1 MVEQTN
7 RDTLIAVR
15 GARDSVDPNYACIAH
30 DGTKNRYDLL
40 GMREGRVV
48 SRDVFSADR
57 RHDVEKVLKGEAY
70 RGITIR
76 VDERRDRGLLPLTA
90 PSSAIGADLSVFRR
104 SKSDGEIAALT
115 DLFLFLRM
123 QNEASLKMSS
133 QIFFLN

>member
-30 DGTKNRYDLL
+30 DGTKHRYDLL